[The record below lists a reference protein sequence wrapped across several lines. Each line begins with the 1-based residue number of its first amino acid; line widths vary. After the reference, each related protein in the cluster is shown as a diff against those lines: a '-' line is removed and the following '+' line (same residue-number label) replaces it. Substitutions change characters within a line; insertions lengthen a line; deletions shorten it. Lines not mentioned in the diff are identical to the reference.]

1 MYRAVCHEYLSF
13 IDLYNC
19 DSAFSNDIRLD
30 CSQACKVCCI
40 RKCLQKNHFPWY
52 LLRKRQVIKIYQFI
66 KMTLM
71 SY

>member
-19 DSAFSNDIRLD
+19 DSAFSNDLRLD

-40 RKCLQKNHFPWY
+40 RKRLQKIIFPG
-52 LLRKRQVIKIYQFI
+52 IY
-66 KMTLM
+66 
-71 SY
+71 